1 MKLLIYLSAFL
12 LILSGTKAQTPDL
25 SYVKTAMDKAMGQYF
40 KPNAPGGS
48 VFIEFQGNI
57 IYKASFGLSD
67 LKRNITF
74 SDNTIANTGS
84 VSKTFVAYA
93 ILKLQEEGK
102 LSIEDNLLK
111 YFPDFKNQ
119 SIAEKI
125 KIKHLITH
133 TSGLPDSRQIT
144 RDSIF
149 YLTAKDVENFA
160 PLLQTDA
167 LEFEPGSRWNYSNP
181 AYNGLALII
190 EKLTGKKWQK
200 YVEEKIFKP
209 AKMRSSVI
217 TDGAE
222 PSKGV
227 AHGYRKYDG
236 EWQEYDYGEYPTF
249 CAAGNGGIWSSVDDL
264 IKYTDAISEYK
275 FLPKRI
281 IDFSQ
286 TAWRPANWKGA
297 KAPTHG
303 YCWFVHTN
311 GYELNGVKIKEE
323 VIEHTGDQ
331 GGFRAHV
338 LMIPSKQF
346 RLIWLT
352 NGEQFLTGTILKVL
366 RDNNVL

>member
-1 MKLLIYLSAFL
+1 MKLLSYLFTYL
-12 LILSGTKAQTPDL
+12 LFVQFCFAQSPDL
-25 SYVKTAMDKAMGQYF
+25 GYVKTAMDKAMSQYF
-40 KPNAPGGS
+40 KPDAPGGS
-48 VFIEFQGNI
+48 VFIEFQGNT

-67 LKRNITF
+67 ITRKSAF
-74 SDNTIANTGS
+74 TDNTIANTGS

-102 LSIEDNLLK
+102 LSIEDNLTK
-111 YFPDFKNQ
+111 YFPDFKNPAL
-119 SIAEKI
+119 AEKI

-133 TSGLPDSRQIT
+133 TSGLPDSRQT
-144 RDSIF
+144 QRDSVF
-149 YLTAKDVENFA
+149 YLTAKDAENFA

-167 LEFEPGSRWNYSNP
+167 LEFEPGERWNYSNP
-181 AYNGLALII
+181 AYNGLALIV

-209 AKMRSSVI
+209 AKMKSSVI

-222 PSKGV
+222 PSKSV
-227 AHGYRKYDG
+227 AHGYRMYNAQW
-236 EWQEYDYGEYPTF
+236 EEYDYGEYPTF
-249 CAAGNGGIWSSVDDL
+249 CASGNGGIWSSVDDL
-264 IKYTDAISEYK
+264 IKYTDAINEYK

-286 TAWRPANWKGA
+286 TAWRPANWKLP

-303 YCWFVHTN
+303 FCWFVHAN
-311 GYELNGVKIKEE
+311 GYTLNGIKIQEE

-338 LMIPSKQF
+338 LLIPSKQF

-352 NGEQFLTGTILKVL
+352 NGEQVLTGTILKVL
-366 RDNNVL
+366 RDNKVL